1 MAYKDELVLK
11 MFIQP
16 EVNDKLR
23 AFYVNAVKIHNAG
36 ITSPFANAGFDIE
49 VFQRHFLLPDDR
61 ETDGI
66 VVKNAR
72 LLDFEGGIRV
82 WGLGIH
88 FAMYAYRPYTP
99 SPTRNGHA
107 FWSGFSY
114 HTRPDG
120 SLDKDITIVEIP
132 QAYYLYTHD
141 ESRDFDPITRTYIEN
156 SLPIYVRKHQYR
168 NKNVHIID
176 AAYREEIVS
185 SFTSADHY
193 IKICHPSLSPFKIV
207 IVETIEEL
215 GNPITHDDIPSD
227 NHSPGTITP
236 HKSRRASD
244 SRAGGS
250 IRPNTKKRH
259 IRRTIVK

>member
-49 VFQRHFLLPDDR
+49 VP
-61 ETDGI
+61 
-66 VVKNAR
+66 KNAR
-72 LLDFEGGIRV
+72 ALVFEGVNSGI
-82 WGLGIH
+82 GLGIH
-88 FAMYAYRPYTP
+88 CAMYAYRPYTP

-107 FWSGFSY
+107 FWSGFSH
-114 HTRPDG
+114 HTHPDS

-132 QAYYLYTHD
+132 QAYYLYTND
-141 ESRDFDPITRTYIEN
+141 EIRNFNSITSTFIES
-156 SLPIYVRKHQYR
+156 SLPISVRKLHY
-168 NKNVHIID
+168 KNNNVRIID
-176 AAYREEIVS
+176 AAYREEIVAIS
-185 SFTSADHY
+185 NQFRNY

-250 IRPNTKKRH
+250 IRHNTKKRH